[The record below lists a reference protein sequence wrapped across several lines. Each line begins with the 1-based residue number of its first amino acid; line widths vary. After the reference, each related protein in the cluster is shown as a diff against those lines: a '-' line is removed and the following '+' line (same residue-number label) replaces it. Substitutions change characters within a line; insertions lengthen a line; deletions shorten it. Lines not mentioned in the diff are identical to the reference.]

1 MIKQVRRGGFGKVK
15 KGIGICLFLIT
26 LSLSGSVASAGA
38 GTPVINGV
46 YPFAGVFMFGRD
58 KPVVNFE
65 DKTGYATLG
74 ATIVND
80 LSPSWG
86 FEATLSFIPD
96 KNDSIYIMY
105 YGNMITNLR
114 ITEVIYPYLTI
125 GAGAITVADPGDAT
139 TNLALNGGIGLK
151 IRMTPSTHLRIDYR
165 DFAHFLED
173 DVQHMQQITVGA
185 GYTFDSVFF
194 DW

>member
-1 MIKQVRRGGFGKVK
+1 MAKQIRRGGFRKVK
-15 KGIGICLFLIT
+15 KAISIGLFLVT
-26 LSLSGSVASAGA
+26 LSLLGSIASANA

-46 YPFAGVFMFGRD
+46 YPFAGVFMFGKD
-58 KPVVNFE
+58 KPVVGFE
-65 DKTGYATLG
+65 DKTGFAVLG

-80 LSPSWG
+80 LTPSWG

-96 KNDSIYIMY
+96 KDDSIYIMY

-125 GAGAITVADPGDAT
+125 GAGAITVVDPGDAT

-151 IRMTPSTHLRIDYR
+151 IRMTPSAHLRIDYR
-165 DFAHFLED
+165 DFVHFLED
-173 DVQHMQQITVGA
+173 EVQHKQQITVGV
-185 GYTFDSVFF
+185 GYAFNSVFF